1 MPSKPLDIG
10 DLSFARK
17 GDAAEHFRQI
27 LRRHDPGVAL
37 SELDATHVYW
47 LLERH
52 PEAAAKIGA
61 GVKEIS
67 TRKFVA

>member
-1 MPSKPLDIG
+1 M
-10 DLSFARK
+10 
-17 GDAAEHFRQI
+17 DAAEHFRQI
-27 LRRHDPGVAL
+27 LRRHDPGVAP
-37 SELDATHVYW
+37 SEPDATHVYW

>member
-1 MPSKPLDIG
+1 MTSKPLDTG

-37 SELDATHVYW
+37 SEPDATHVYW
-47 LLERH
+47 LVCTENPIR
-52 PEAAAKIGA
+52 AC
-61 GVKEIS
+61 
-67 TRKFVA
+67 